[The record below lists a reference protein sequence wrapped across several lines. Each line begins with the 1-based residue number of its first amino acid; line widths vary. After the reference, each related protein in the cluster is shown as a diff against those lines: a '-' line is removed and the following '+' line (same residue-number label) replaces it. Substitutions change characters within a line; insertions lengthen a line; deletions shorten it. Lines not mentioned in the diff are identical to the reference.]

1 MWNRWLVGS
10 SCVAGGARLRALWWP
25 RGLGRGREPLEGG
38 DTGLLVVDS
47 GWYSRNQYCIVKQLH
62 ANMKGTSRS
71 TRVEPHPHVNN
82 HQSLNGLSLHSFL
95 KVMLTCKRR
104 LLGGSML
111 QKWTLWEASV
121 SHTHTHTHTH
131 AWFSVLWQ
139 ASTSVMCR
147 CKGGGVPDGQ
157 EGLFL
162 ALPHAQSLAGS
173 CLGWIRGALL
183 LHPHSCGARTQ
194 SPLPWSH
201 TKRTTCFSDVIPV
214 L

>member
-38 DTGLLVVDS
+38 DTGLLVFDS
-47 GWYSRNQYCIVKQLH
+47 CWCSRNQYCIVKQLH

-82 HQSLNGLSLHSFL
+82 HQSLNGLFLHSFL

-121 SHTHTHTHTH
+121 SLSHTHTHTRLIQRIVTG
-131 AWFSVLWQ
+131 FYQ
-139 ASTSVMCR
+139 R
-147 CKGGGVPDGQ
+147 
-157 EGLFL
+157 
-162 ALPHAQSLAGS
+162 
-173 CLGWIRGALL
+173 
-183 LHPHSCGARTQ
+183 
-194 SPLPWSH
+194 
-201 TKRTTCFSDVIPV
+201 DVQM
-214 L
+214 